1 MDDYPLLYPIHTMDD
16 AAWLIQDR
24 GFVPLFDNA
33 LPGYDLSIEELCLP
47 SKWFGDGDG
56 PWEWKGPLIR
66 ETGAAYGK
74 LFRGKAGF
82 VSAEWFAD
90 FANMRSEGLAFDERY
105 EYGLATRQCRVIV
118 DLLDERGP
126 MLTRELRR
134 AGRFGTRAKGGLP
147 GFEGALSRLQ
157 MWGYVV
163 VQDIEYAIDRSGNRY
178 GWGMARM
185 ALADQIFPFDFYG
198 ACEGRTPDESR
209 ERILEHLC
217 DAVSYVPLT
226 VFERLIG

>member
-16 AAWLIQDR
+16 AAWFIQDR

-66 ETGAAYGK
+66 ETEAAYGK

-105 EYGLATRQCRVIV
+105 EYGLATHQCRVIV

-134 AGRFGTRAKGGLP
+134 AGRFGTKARGGLP
-147 GFEGALSRLQ
+147 E
-157 MWGYVV
+157 
-163 VQDIEYAIDRSGNRY
+163 I
-178 GWGMARM
+178 
-185 ALADQIFPFDFYG
+185 
-198 ACEGRTPDESR
+198 GRASCR
-209 ERILEHLC
+209 ER
-217 DAVSYVPLT
+217 V
-226 VFERLIG
+226 

>member
-1 MDDYPLLYPIHTMDD
+1 MDDSPALYPIHTMED
-16 AAWLIQDR
+16 AAWLIRDR
-24 GFVPLFDNA
+24 GFVPLFNNA

-74 LFRGKAGF
+74 FYRGKAGF
-82 VSAEWFAD
+82 VSADWFAD
-90 FANMRSEGLAFDERY
+90 FANMRSEGIVFEERY
-105 EYGLATRQCRVIV
+105 EYGLASRQCRVIV
-118 DLLDERGP
+118 DLLESRGP

-134 AGRFGTRAKGGLP
+134 AGRFGTKAKGGLP
-147 GFEGALSRLQ
+147 GFEGALTRLQ

-163 VQDIEYAIDRSGNRY
+163 VQDIEYAVDRQGRRY

-185 ALADQIFPFDFYG
+185 ALADQCFPFDLDE

-209 ERILEHLC
+209 ELVLAHLG
-217 DAVSYVPLT
+217 DVLSYVPQKEL
-226 VFERLIG
+226 ERLVG

>member
-134 AGRFGTRAKGGLP
+134 AGRFGTKAKGGHP
-147 GFEGALSRLQ
+147 GFEGALTRLQ

-185 ALADQIFPFDFYG
+185 ALADQCFPFDLYE
-198 ACEGRTPDESR
+198 ACGDRTPDESR
-209 ERILEHLC
+209 ERIIEHLC
-217 DAVSYVPLT
+217 DAMPSVPLT